1 MSAQRRYRLRS
12 TGYGSQRYGACEICG
27 EPASEV
33 YVRIDERAFTHPDGS
48 QHWAHCR
55 ALFGHQECLQ
65 NEEGGVHHE

>member
-1 MSAQRRYRLRS
+1 MTVEWRCRLRS
-12 TGYGSQRYGACEICG
+12 TGYGSQRYGPCEVCG
-27 EPASEV
+27 KPASEV

-65 NEEGGVHHE
+65 TKGAGGRNE